1 MEYFNFDAA
10 SNGADAYFVDASGE
24 TPDTGRGIATHGP
37 DEQEACVDEIDGSVG
52 ASGHRPSVSIDIPMS
67 GPKHPFAQYDQAP
80 LPSIENDEQD
90 AVPSEPYK
98 KNRARLPKHA
108 VRVLRSWLAEHA
120 DDPYPSREDN
130 LYLMEKTGLSKTQI
144 RNWLANSRKR
154 KPSLRS
160 PASSLQ
166 SRDTSSARS
175 SFDSPSWTPLERW
188 QNSPPEDEPASL
200 SDVYQ
205 ALVDRPSDYEMGA
218 NPAASFPSEG
228 YAHRKSSS
236 ISSFSDLSMTRAA
249 SARSSD
255 SNYSSASDLSLSGLF
270 TDHLS
275 ITPHQARP
283 RSRSRHRHLKRRS
296 FKKKP
301 VEDKEKAKKQRLFR
315 CTFCTQTFP
324 TKYDWQRHE
333 KSIHLN
339 LDQWVCAPHGATTVV
354 NGVTICIFCSTAD
367 PDLDHIESHDYSLC
381 QGKRPQDRMFNR
393 KDHLAQHLKL
403 THSTELQPHMDDW
416 SISTQ
421 EVRSRCGFC
430 DAVFSTWKER
440 NDHLAT
446 HFKAGCDMFQWH
458 GDWGFEPHVQDL
470 VKNAMPPYL
479 IGEESVTLEPWR
491 PTFLPEDSQ
500 LAFGHNSWA
509 NNHPEAF
516 QLLYDHLVDYIIR
529 QKMTG
534 AFPSDHMIQNEARR
548 LVYGSEDDWD
558 QTSADNLV
566 WLNILKSD
574 ARICAVGNIP
584 ADAGFGLNP
593 P

>member
-1 MEYFNFDAA
+1 MDD
-10 SNGADAYFVDASGE
+10 SL
-24 TPDTGRGIATHGP
+24 
-37 DEQEACVDEIDGSVG
+37 G
-52 ASGHRPSVSIDIPMS
+52 ASGHRPSASIDIPQPEAK
-67 GPKHPFAQYDQAP
+67 GTPFEQCGQAP
-80 LPSIENDEQD
+80 YPSIENDDQD
-90 AVPSEPYK
+90 HASTSSAHK

-108 VRVLRSWLAEHA
+108 VRVMRSWLAEHA
-120 DDPYPSREDN
+120 DDPYPTGEDN

-154 KPSLRS
+154 KRYLRS
-160 PASSLQ
+160 PASSDMQ
-166 SRDTSSARS
+166 SHESSARS
-175 SFDSPSWTPLERW
+175 SLDSLSWTPLERW

-205 ALVDRPSDYEMGA
+205 ALVDRPSDYEGGS

-228 YAHRKSSS
+228 YGHRKSSS

-275 ITPHQARP
+275 ITPHQRP

-301 VEDKEKAKKQRLFR
+301 VEEKDKSKKQRLFR
-315 CTFCTQTFP
+315 CTFCTQTFA

-339 LDQWVCAPHGATTVV
+339 LDQWVCAPHGSTTAI
-354 NGVTICIFCSTAD
+354 NGITICVFCSTPD
-367 PDLDHIESHDYSLC
+367 PDTDHIESHDYSIC
-381 QGKRPQDRMFNR
+381 QSKRPQDRMFNR

-430 DAVFSTWKER
+430 SAVFSTWKER

-516 QLLYDHLVDYIIR
+516 QLLYDHLVEYIIR
-529 QKMTG
+529 QRANG
-534 AFPSDHMIQNEARR
+534 SFPSDTMIQNEARR

-574 ARICAVGNIP
+574 ARICAVG
-584 ADAGFGLNP
+584 DATLIDPLSLNP
-593 P
+593 S